1 MKSAFISL
9 VGRPSSGKST
19 LLNRLCSSKVS
30 IISPV
35 PQTTRNKIRGIINTR
50 KGQLVFIDTPGFHTS
65 EKKLNLLLT
74 GLVKSSLEE
83 VDMVLYL
90 IDPSRPLGPEERT
103 LMGIL
108 SKFQGSLIVA
118 LNKADMRPPYGPQVL
133 TKVRQW
139 RPGAPVLTISAL
151 TGEGVEHLVATLFEL
166 APEGDR
172 LYPEDFYTDQEPEF
186 RISEIIREKALN
198 KTYQELPHAIYVEI
212 ADTQLSKDVLWVR
225 AFLCVERPSQRGI
238 LVGRG
243 GSKIGEIRR
252 ESLEELRQ
260 LFEYRIKLDLRVK
273 VRPRWRRKDSIIR
286 RLVR

>member
-1 MKSAFISL
+1 
-9 VGRPSSGKST
+9 
-19 LLNRLCSSKVS
+19 
-30 IISPV
+30 
-35 PQTTRNKIRGIINTR
+35 
-50 KGQLVFIDTPGFHTS
+50 
-65 EKKLNLLLT
+65 
-74 GLVKSSLEE
+74 
-83 VDMVLYL
+83 
-90 IDPSRPLGPEERT
+90 
-103 LMGIL
+103 MGVL

-133 TKVRQW
+133 AKVRQW